1 MHETLS
7 QEVLDE
13 VGFDEIA
20 DRLGVMVT
28 DVGARADRLV
38 VRREGSFGLLP
49 NETATALAMVL
60 TELLQNA
67 VEHGYPEESGP
78 AGSIV
83 VEPERIAGRLR
94 VTVDDDG
101 VGLPD
106 GFDLDTSVNL
116 GLSIVR
122 TLVESE
128 LGGSAG
134 AAAAGRPTGRA
145 PWSTYRWTV
154 PTERRRGGERQA
166 VRTRARELRRLSAR
180 RSSSL
185 SPPQTPWSWPA
196 SERPREA
203 LLAHVTA
210 SAHLLGLLDLED
222 GRSGVADGE
231 EQLRV
236 LVEAGRAVAPIHG
249 FRRTHFHAG
258 EQHQGARM

>member
-1 MHETLS
+1 LRLQARRIDAPEAKLALEEAVRRVGTIAIVHETLS

-67 VEHGYPEESGP
+67 VEHGYPEESGAGEP
-78 AGSIV
+78 GTGSIV

-101 VGLPD
+101 TGLPD

-128 LGGSAG
+128 LGGLLELRPR
-134 AAAAGRPTGRA
+134 AGRGA
-145 PWSTYRWTV
+145 
-154 PTERRRGGERQA
+154 
-166 VRTRARELRRLSAR
+166 
-180 RSSSL
+180 
-185 SPPQTPWSWPA
+185 
-196 SERPREA
+196 
-203 LLAHVTA
+203 
-210 SAHLLGLLDLED
+210 
-222 GRSGVADGE
+222 
-231 EQLRV
+231 
-236 LVEAGRAVAPIHG
+236 RAVVDVPL
-249 FRRTHFHAG
+249 
-258 EQHQGARM
+258 E